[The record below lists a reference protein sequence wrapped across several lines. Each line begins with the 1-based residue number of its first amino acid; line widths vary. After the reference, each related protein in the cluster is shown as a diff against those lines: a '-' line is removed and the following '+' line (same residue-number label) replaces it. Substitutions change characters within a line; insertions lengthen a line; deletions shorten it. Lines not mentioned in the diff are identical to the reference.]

1 MPPFSQE
8 WIAKQ
13 RQKGPSG
20 YPNWALPNLQPS
32 GKNWDVRNGNWTP
45 EQKQAFVDDLR
56 DARNKGAVNDPMID
70 SVIARDDRRIAKQ
83 AAEQTRGGVSIGG
96 ASRSNYGGPSAADLR
111 AYNESQVR
119 AKYNPLISAYARQ
132 IAEAN
137 AMGMQ
142 ADRAIGGWGKAA
154 GQEISSAG
162 RRNFGEVQGIQ
173 RNLGGMLAG
182 IGAASGNLGTVAN
195 NQSFVRGAAGGAGL
209 IAGLGAAD
217 QGWFNRARDVNA
229 QTTNFYRNNA
239 RDQFAQQAADLLAR
253 RNDQLAAMREAQ
265 AAGAIKAK
273 TDAYALNQNQTSPQD
288 QADLLTSAV
297 VGAMNAIKGGT
308 SVAEARRIAV
318 DSAADPELQRR
329 IYSRISSS
337 YAGPRGSTGWK
348 NTQRLRQQGK
358 KEEGN

>member
-1 MPPFSQE
+1 MARQQWSQN
-8 WIAKQ
+8 IAKGLYEYYDPENKRIDIGKIWGQ
-13 RQKGPSG
+13 RGNILPYISPGAVIGDRFYGTNISGSNPDVKPKLPAAGFGSSIRGVVSGARSAMNPSG
-20 YPNWALPNLQPS
+20 RERSSQQASSVPTAQDLARYNDLQISSKYRPTI
-32 GKNWDVRNGNWTP
+32 N
-45 EQKQAFVDDLR
+45 EL
-56 DARNKGAVNDPMID
+56 
-70 SVIARDDRRIAKQ
+70 
-83 AAEQTRGGVSIGG
+83 TRQME
-96 ASRSNYGGPSAADLR
+96 A
-111 AYNESQVR
+111 
-119 AKYNPLISAYARQ
+119 
-132 IAEAN
+132 AN